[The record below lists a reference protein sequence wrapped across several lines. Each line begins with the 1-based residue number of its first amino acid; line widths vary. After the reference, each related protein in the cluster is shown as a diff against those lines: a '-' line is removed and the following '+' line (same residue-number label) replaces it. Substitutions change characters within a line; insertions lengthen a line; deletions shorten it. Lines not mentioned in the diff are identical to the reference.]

1 MKVRIPASKIL
12 IMWAIVFVAFA
23 GLIFLFSFNL
33 FLKEWDFKQPL
44 IICAYTIAMIVI
56 LVVSLNTQYYE
67 INKKDITEAKFG
79 KKYTYFFSDMI
90 YIDEEQSVKSKT
102 LCFVT
107 KQGHVKYLSFD
118 KEGKIYE
125 AAINKCQHLISREEL
140 ERRFPGIKI

>member
-1 MKVRIPASKIL
+1 MKVRIAATKIL
-12 IMWAIVFVAFA
+12 VMWLIIFVVFA

-44 IICAYTIAMIVI
+44 IISLYSLVMVVI
-56 LVVSLNTQYYE
+56 LVVSLITQYYE
-67 INKKDITEAKFG
+67 INKRDITEAKFG
-79 KKYTYFFSDMI
+79 KKYTYFYSDII
-90 YIDEEQSVKSKT
+90 YIDEAQSVKSKT

-107 KQGHVKYLSFD
+107 KQGHVKYLTFD

-125 AAINKCQHLISREEL
+125 AAMNRCKSLISREEL

>member
-1 MKVRIPASKIL
+1 MKVRISASKIL
-12 IMWAIVFVAFA
+12 IMWAIVFIAFA

-44 IICAYTIAMIVI
+44 IISLYTIAMLAI
-56 LVVSLNTQYYE
+56 LAISLSTQYYE

-107 KQGHVKYLSFD
+107 KQGHVKYLTFD

-125 AAINKCQHLISREEL
+125 AAITKCKSLISREEL